1 MDFNT
6 LLGQL
11 QTQRPDLADS
21 LNLLR
26 QFQNEKKEKERED
39 SDVVIDIG
47 REEKLTALLEKQKHI
62 NKGLL
67 HQFRKLEHNYQLL
80 LDQMDQFAEAIGA
93 CPQCW
98 GENIQCP
105 YCRGKG
111 RPGYFPPNP
120 DYYNLYIKPV
130 VNKRKATNSNNATNN
145 NNNNS

>member
-11 QTQRPDLADS
+11 QVQRPDLAES

-26 QFQNEKKEKERED
+26 QFQNEKKEKETN
-39 SDVVIDIG
+39 DVVIDIG
-47 REEKLTALLEKQKHI
+47 REEKLSSLLEKQKQI

-67 HQFRKLEHNYQLL
+67 QQFRKLENNYQLL
-80 LDQMDQFAEAIGA
+80 LDQLDQFAEATGA

-98 GENIQCP
+98 GEDIQCN

-111 RPGYFPPNP
+111 KPGYFPPNMQ
-120 DYYNLYIKPV
+120 YYNQYIKPV
-130 VNKRKATNSNNATNN
+130 VNKRKTNTQQ
-145 NNNNS
+145 